1 MDVHNSIVDAH
12 GYTHSVDMVTID
24 YLLVCSYGTVT
35 QKLIEALEPFGLDK
49 EKNTKLDLLPSFR
62 YAYYTNHVWLD
73 GVVLS
78 LGKWTNYDKA
88 DRKAYSLDMMR
99 IKVNPNK
106 HAGTPLL
113 GAVMGILGEYCR
125 EGCLV
130 RYDYAIDVPVAL
142 GDVLVVSSRKE
153 KGLYKGTRYFGQ
165 RHKHG
170 YLKIYDKGLEQHLDM
185 DLTRIEYTLVPDEMP
200 SWDNIVIRAPAEGV
214 SPSSALSSQCRL
226 YLDMLLELRE
236 LGADIDPYIERINYR
251 TWKQIEPHLYT
262 GVKLMFDEEINKQ
275 LLEDICS
282 MFIITGT
289 REEVNHESPVVD
301 SDGFMTDFGTDLP
314 FD

>member
-1 MDVHNSIVDAH
+1 MDVRNGIVDAH

-24 YLLVCSYGTVT
+24 YLLMCSYKTAT
-35 QKLIEALEPFGLDK
+35 EKLIDILKPFGLDA
-49 EKNTKLDLLPSFR
+49 EKNVKLELLPSFR

-73 GVVLS
+73 GVVVS

-88 DRKAYSLDMMR
+88 DKRAYSLDMMR
-99 IKVNPNK
+99 VKVNPNK

-113 GAVMGILGEYCR
+113 DAVEGFLGEYCR
-125 EGCLV
+125 EGYLV
-130 RYDYAIDVPVAL
+130 RYDYAIDVPVAIN
-142 GDVLVVSSRKE
+142 DVLVVSSRKE

-170 YLKIYDKGLEQHLDM
+170 YLKIYDKGKEQRLEEE
-185 DLTRIEYTLVPDEMP
+185 LTRIEYTLVPDEIP

-214 SPSSALSSQCRL
+214 SSSSALSSQCRL
-226 YLDMLLELRE
+226 YLDMFIELQE
-236 LGADIDPYIERINYR
+236 LGADIDKYIERVTYR

-262 GVKLMFDEEINKQ
+262 GVKLVFDEKINKQ
-275 LLEDICS
+275 LLENICS
-282 MFIITGT
+282 TFIITGSK
-289 REEVNHESPVVD
+289 ESVNQEQDGD
-301 SDGFMTDFGTDLP
+301 SGFMTDFDTDLP

>member
-1 MDVHNSIVDAH
+1 MDVRNGIVDAH
-12 GYTHSVDMVTID
+12 GYTHSVDMVTVD
-24 YLLVCSYGTVT
+24 YFLSCSYGTVT
-35 QKLIEALEPFGLDK
+35 GMLMDALEPFGLDR
-49 EKNTKLDLLPSFR
+49 EKNVKLELLPSFR

-78 LGKWTNYDKA
+78 LGKWTDYDRA
-88 DRKAYSLDMMR
+88 DKRAYSLDMLR

-113 GAVMGILGEYCR
+113 DAVMGILREYSR
-125 EGCLV
+125 EGYLV

-142 GDVLVVSSRKE
+142 NDVLVVSSRKE

-170 YLKIYDKGLEQHLDM
+170 YLKIYDKGKEQDLDTE
-185 DLTRIEYTLVPDEMP
+185 LTRIEYTLVPDEVP

-214 SPSSALSSQCRL
+214 TPSSALSSQCRL
-226 YLDMLLELRE
+226 YLDMFIELRE
-236 LGADIDPYIERINYR
+236 LGADIDKYIERITYR

-262 GVKLMFDEEINKQ
+262 GVKLVFDEEINKQ
-275 LLEDICS
+275 LVENICS
-282 MFIITGT
+282 TFIITDRGSA
-289 REEVNHESPVVD
+289 VNGNDDANE
-301 SDGFMTDFGTDLP
+301 GFMTDFDTDLP